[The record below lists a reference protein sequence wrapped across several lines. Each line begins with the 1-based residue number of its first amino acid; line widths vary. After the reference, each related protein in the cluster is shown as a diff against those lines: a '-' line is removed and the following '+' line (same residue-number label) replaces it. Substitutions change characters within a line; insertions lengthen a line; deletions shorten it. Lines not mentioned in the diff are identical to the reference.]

1 MHATAFLAAAQRT
14 DLPIAYRQARLDA
27 LGMHL
32 DIFFQRHDS

>member
-1 MHATAFLAAAQRT
+1 VNAKSLLAAAQRAG
-14 DLPIAYRQARLDA
+14 LPIAYRQARLDA